1 MVVDGGG
8 GGGGGENFNSYW
20 ADRHSAN
27 RQLFVLGRQDS
38 VSSVGCCTSYGIT
51 RIRATPDPTQERFS
65 RLQTALESDP
75 EYMSRTI

>member
-8 GGGGGENFNSYW
+8 GGGGDFNSYW
-20 ADRHSAN
+20 ADYIHSAN